1 MKVLR
6 ITTHWTAEEA
16 DCIYQLLDEFK
27 SVIWEHYGDEIIEMH
42 KVIQLEQQG
51 CEGSQ
56 EFNDDLPF

>member
-27 SVIWEHYGDEIIEMH
+27 AVIWNHYGDEIVEMH
-42 KVIQLEQQG
+42 KSIQLEQHASE
-51 CEGSQ
+51 EGR

>member
-16 DCIYQLLDEFK
+16 DGIYQLLDEFK
-27 SVIWEHYGDEIIEMH
+27 TVIWDHYGDDIVEMH
-42 KVIQLEQQG
+42 KAIQLEQQASE
-51 CEGSQ
+51 EGR